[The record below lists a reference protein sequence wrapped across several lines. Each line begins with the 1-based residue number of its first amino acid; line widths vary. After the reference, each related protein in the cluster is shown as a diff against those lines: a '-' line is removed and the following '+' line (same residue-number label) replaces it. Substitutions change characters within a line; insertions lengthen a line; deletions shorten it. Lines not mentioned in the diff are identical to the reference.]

1 MKEEFI
7 YRDRG
12 RGTFV
17 TDGAGLK
24 NLSLE
29 GTIEN
34 LIASGRGTRIK
45 VLEYKEVIP
54 PSHVA
59 EIFQLE
65 KGENVFQLEL
75 VRLIPKGPFGYSFI
89 YLPFSLGKMIS
100 RNELKETIE
109 IITFVE
115 HKLKTRVHRANQT
128 IDVGLVDKTVA
139 KNLSIEPKS
148 PVLITERNYYDR
160 TGSPM
165 FAAITYFRPD
175 HYKYRIE
182 LTRT

>member
-1 MKEEFI
+1 MKEGFI

-128 IDVGLVDKTVA
+128 IDVGLADKTVA

-148 PVLITERNYYDR
+148 PVLIIERNYYDR

-175 HYKYRIE
+175 LYTYRIE